1 MSSAEEFKGRLRQFG
16 RGLRGKAANALKA
29 RLLLGG
35 ELVEEA
41 PCSASEAN
49 PGAIYAGFKG
59 HRVVDDAKR
68 ANATVEIVNSDG
80 EVSSFAVYATKI
92 T

>member
-1 MSSAEEFKGRLRQFG
+1 MSSAEEFRGRLRQFG
-16 RGLRGKAANALKA
+16 QGLRGKGANALKA
-29 RLLLGG
+29 RLLIGG

-49 PGAIYAGFKG
+49 PGAIYAGFKR
-59 HRVVDDAKR
+59 HRVVDDAER
-68 ANATVEIVNSDG
+68 ANATLEIVNSDG
-80 EVSSFAVYATKI
+80 EIQSFAVHATKA